1 MFKVLCLREDGE
13 IGRNEVGVFWTENR
27 INALVVH
34 IRLGILYSDSN
45 LRYYP
50 KINHKLDEQLST

>member
-1 MFKVLCLREDGE
+1 MFKVLCGREDGE

-34 IRLGILYSDSN
+34 ITLYYTAILIYDITQ
-45 LRYYP
+45 
-50 KINHKLDEQLST
+50 K